1 MTRNTVMAGLVGL
14 VLTMAPAMARADQT
28 DSRLDGIFEQLK
40 EAKTTREG
48 ALLEASI
55 WQIWSET
62 DEDDAAF
69 LFRRGLDAMA
79 NDLPEDALGYFS
91 DAIKKAPEFAEA
103 WNKRA
108 TVLYLMGDYQRSVAD
123 VEQTLALEPRH
134 FGALAGLGLI
144 NLALN
149 REAAALKAFEAALK
163 VHPQQPGL
171 RAKAKELR
179 DRLGGK
185 PT

>member
-1 MTRNTVMAGLVGL
+1 MTRNTVMAGLVSL
-14 VLTMAPAMARADQT
+14 ALMAAPALARADQT
-28 DSRLDGIFEQLK
+28 DSRLEGLFEQLK
-40 EAKTTREG
+40 DAQTTREG
-48 ALLEASI
+48 ALLEAAV

-62 DEDDAAF
+62 EEDDAAF
-69 LFRRGLDAMA
+69 LYRRGLNAMS
-79 NDLPEDALGYFS
+79 NDLPEDAIGFFS

-144 NLALN
+144 NLTLG
-149 REAAALKAFEAALK
+149 RETAALRAFEAALK
-163 VHPQQPGL
+163 VHPQQPEL
-171 RAKAKELR
+171 RAKVKELR
-179 DRLGGK
+179 TKLGGK